1 MAEEMHWGHRP
12 RAERLLDSGQ
22 LRRGASDDCRFVRPS
37 GPNAVWGA
45 PDLLGE
51 AQMSEAPFSARRAI
65 GVILATLLGVVF
77 FNALLGVF
85 GLSAAI
91 IALLL
96 FISLAVLIFYA

>member
-1 MAEEMHWGHRP
+1 MV
-12 RAERLLDSGQ
+12 
-22 LRRGASDDCRFVRPS
+22 LRTI
-37 GPNAVWGA
+37 AVLRDRQMLFGA

-51 AQMSEAPFSARRAI
+51 AQMSAAPFSARRAI
-65 GVILATLLGVVF
+65 GVVLATLLGIGF

-96 FISLAVLIFYA
+96 FISLAVLIFYGRSLDKTQS

>member
-1 MAEEMHWGHRP
+1 LIPGNCVVALRTIAVLRVHQ
-12 RAERLLDSGQ
+12 GQ
-22 LRRGASDDCRFVRPS
+22 MLF
-37 GPNAVWGA
+37 GA

-51 AQMSEAPFSARRAI
+51 AQMSAAPFSARRAI
-65 GVILATLLGVVF
+65 GVVLATLLGLVF

-96 FISLAVLIFYA
+96 FISLAVLIFYARSLDRTQS

>member
-1 MAEEMHWGHRP
+1 VTLRTIAVLYDH
-12 RAERLLDSGQ
+12 LGQ
-22 LRRGASDDCRFVRPS
+22 MLF
-37 GPNAVWGA
+37 GA

-51 AQMSEAPFSARRAI
+51 AQMSAAPFSARRAI
-65 GVILATLLGVVF
+65 GVVLATLLGFVF

-96 FISLAVLIFYA
+96 FISLAVLIFYARSLDRTQS

>member
-1 MAEEMHWGHRP
+1 MTPDNCVVA
-12 RAERLLDSGQ
+12 
-22 LRRGASDDCRFVRPS
+22 LRTI
-37 GPNAVWGA
+37 AVLRDHHAKCCLGR

-51 AQMSEAPFSARRAI
+51 AQMSAVPFSARRAI
-65 GVILATLLGVVF
+65 GAVLATLLGLVF

-96 FISLAVLIFYA
+96 FISLAVLIFYARSLDRTQS

>member
-1 MAEEMHWGHRP
+1 LPFYATITAKCCLGR
-12 RAERLLDSGQ
+12 
-22 LRRGASDDCRFVRPS
+22 
-37 GPNAVWGA
+37 

-51 AQMSEAPFSARRAI
+51 AQMSAVPFSARRAI
-65 GVILATLLGVVF
+65 GAVLATLLGLVF

-96 FISLAVLIFYA
+96 FISLAVVIFYARSLDRTQS